1 MMVPN
6 YFYVIVGEGLAGLQL
21 ALRLK
26 RDLFFQGKA
35 IALID
40 HAPDDYPEKT
50 WCFWEEGNGN
60 WDSLVSQE
68 WESGKF
74 ISSEVDK
81 NLELAPYRYKM
92 IKSSDFRREARKE
105 LESAENFH
113 FITDEI
119 TEIDPVTRK
128 AHGKK
133 DIYTATHF
141 FDSRVPSDYLESE
154 VHSRIFQHFKGWK
167 INTKNAQFDPSVFTM
182 MDFRLKFRDSTSFSY
197 VLPFSEKEALVE
209 FTFFTPFLTE
219 EKIYD
224 EYLEKYLSEIL
235 KIENYSIL
243 DSEKGIIPMTD
254 FPFHLENSR
263 HITKIGTG
271 GGWVKPSSGYSFKN
285 TEQKVEKIVE
295 NLKNGLTPGKGLVN
309 NKFRKY
315 DAIFLDV
322 LSKRNDLGEQIFT
335 KLYTKNSPQEIFRY
349 LDEETSLS
357 EDLKL
362 MSSLYHAQFLR
373 SFFKKAF

>member
-1 MMVPN
+1 MMVPT

-26 RDLFFQGKA
+26 RDLFFQGKQIA
-35 IALID
+35 IID
-40 HAPDDYPEKT
+40 HAPNEYPDKT
-50 WCFWEEGNGN
+50 WCFWEEGDGN
-60 WDSLVSQE
+60 WDHLVSHQ

-74 ISSEVDK
+74 ISSEADK
-81 NLELAPYRYKM
+81 RLELAPYRYKM
-92 IKSSDFRREARKE
+92 IRSSDFRREARKE
-105 LESAENFH
+105 LEAAGNFH

-128 AHGKK
+128 AHGKR

-141 FDSRVPSDYLESE
+141 FDSRVPSAYLESE
-154 VHSRIFQHFKGWK
+154 EYSRIFQHFKGWK
-167 INTKNAQFDPSVFTM
+167 ISTENAQFDPSVFTM
-182 MDFRLKFRDSTSFSY
+182 MDFRLKFKDSTSFTY

-224 EYLEKYLSEIL
+224 DHLQRYLSEIL
-235 KIENYSIL
+235 KIKDYNIL
-243 DSEKGIIPMTD
+243 DTEKGIIPMTD
-254 FPFHLENSR
+254 FPFHKENTR

-271 GGWVKPSSGYSFKN
+271 GGWVKASSGYSFKN
-285 TEQKVEKIVE
+285 TEKKVERIVE
-295 NLKNGLTPGKGLVN
+295 NLKHGLTPGKDLVN
-309 NKFRKY
+309 AKFRKY
-315 DAIFLDV
+315 DTIFLDV

-349 LDEETSLS
+349 LDEETFLS

-362 MSSLYHAQFLR
+362 MWSLYHPQFIR
-373 SFFKKAF
+373 SFFRKIF

>member
-26 RDLFFQGKA
+26 RDLFFKGKHIA
-35 IALID
+35 IID
-40 HAPDDYPEKT
+40 HAPKDYPDKT

-60 WDSLVSQE
+60 WDSLVSHE
-68 WESGKF
+68 WEHGKF

-81 NLELAPYRYKM
+81 YLELAPYRYKM

-119 TEIDPVTRK
+119 REIDPVTRK

-243 DSEKGIIPMTD
+243 ESEKGIIPMTD
-254 FPFHLENSR
+254 FPFHMENSR

-271 GGWVKPSSGYSFKN
+271 GGWVKASSGYSFKN
-285 TEQKVEKIVE
+285 TERKVEKIVE
-295 NLKNGLTPGKGLVN
+295 NLKNGYLPGKGLVN
-309 NKFRKY
+309 DKFRKY
-315 DAIFLDV
+315 DSIFLDV

-335 KLYTKNSPQEIFRY
+335 KLYTKNTPQEIFRY
-349 LDEETSLS
+349 LDEE
-357 EDLKL
+357 
-362 MSSLYHAQFLR
+362 SSLR
-373 SFFKKAF
+373 KI